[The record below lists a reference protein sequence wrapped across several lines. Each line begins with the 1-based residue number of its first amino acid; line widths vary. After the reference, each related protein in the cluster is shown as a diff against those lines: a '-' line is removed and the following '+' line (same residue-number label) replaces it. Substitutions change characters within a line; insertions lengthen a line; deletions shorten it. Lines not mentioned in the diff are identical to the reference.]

1 MNPDTGE
8 IRNFELKEFEK
19 AIKGGWVDW
28 NVDELVTIKNCAFR
42 VKEVNIEEQTITLKA
57 ISKKMTKEAKS

>member
-8 IRNFELKEFEK
+8 IKNFELKEFEK
-19 AIKGGWVDW
+19 AIKDSWVGWS
-28 NVDELVTIKNCAFR
+28 VDELVTVKKCAFR
-42 VKEVNIEEQTITLKA
+42 VKEINIEEQTITLRA